1 MLKQLQTCST
11 STLLGGIVNII
22 SAICLIV
29 FRCSKWSVWSFEYKS
44 FRLISGLKCFDKS
57 SLNSFHSKTAEFE
70 LMLKTG
76 QNSAKSNSQKSS
88 GTTAGKYTV
97 FKILDVRMITES
109 RPSCLK
115 RFFEYF
121 PRFNAQI
128 LKMIYITIV
137 SFGLFFVKYNILKC
151 YVVFSILNA
160 A

>member
-1 MLKQLQTCST
+1 
-11 STLLGGIVNII
+11 
-22 SAICLIV
+22 
-29 FRCSKWSVWSFEYKS
+29 
-44 FRLISGLKCFDKS
+44 
-57 SLNSFHSKTAEFE
+57 
-70 LMLKTG
+70 MLKTG